1 MSFFGNAAINR
12 LNLHSAFQT
21 LAENAGGVFVLVYLL
36 NTGVSAPLTLCVMAA
51 MNIGRLLLRPLV
63 LPLARRIGLK
73 STVILGAMVEAA
85 SYPLLPLVEGP
96 GVALAAVIIL
106 SPIGSVFYWTGYHA
120 YFAALSDDG
129 KRGAQVGAREAAMTL
144 AGIAGPVI
152 GAGLLVVGGPWL
164 AFSAAAAIQAL
175 SVLPL
180 IGAPALA
187 VADETPG
194 GAAETRLGTAL
205 MACEGVFAGGA
216 YFVWQVALFVALEQ
230 SFTAYGGA
238 MALAALA
245 GAAVSLTVGRYI
257 DAGRGRP
264 LIVIGF
270 AMIAGLVLFRSLG
283 LEAAWVAVA
292 ANAMGALAF
301 AFWTP
306 VIGSVLYDL
315 AAATPCPLRYSVAT
329 ETGWDLGSA
338 GACLAGAAMLS
349 LGFGYAAAIL
359 IALLGA
365 TASFVLLWR
374 RYGAEARAT

>member
-1 MSFFGNAAINR
+1 
-12 LNLHSAFQT
+12 
-21 LAENAGGVFVLVYLL
+21 
-36 NTGVSAPLTLCVMAA
+36 
-51 MNIGRLLLRPLV
+51 
-63 LPLARRIGLK
+63 
-73 STVILGAMVEAA
+73 
-85 SYPLLPLVEGP
+85 
-96 GVALAAVIIL
+96 
-106 SPIGSVFYWTGYHA
+106 
-120 YFAALSDDG
+120 
-129 KRGAQVGAREAAMTL
+129 
-144 AGIAGPVI
+144 VI
-152 GAGLLVVGGPWL
+152 GAGLLVLGGPWL
-164 AFSAAAAIQAL
+164 AFGAAAAIQAL

-180 IGAPALA
+180 IGAPALT
-187 VADETPG
+187 VADEAPG

-216 YFVWQVALFVALEQ
+216 FFVWQVALFEALDR
-230 SFTAYGGA
+230 SFSAYGGA

-264 LIVIGF
+264 VMVVGF
-270 AMIAGLVLFRSLG
+270 AMIAALVVFRSLG
-283 LEAAWVAVA
+283 QESAWVAVA

-306 VIGSVLYDL
+306 MIGAALYDL

-338 GACLAGAAMLS
+338 GACLTGAAMLA

-365 TASFVLLWR
+365 CASFVLLWR

>member
-12 LNLHSAFQT
+12 LNLHSAIQT

-73 STVILGAMVEAA
+73 STVILGALVEAA

-144 AGIAGPVI
+144 AGIAGP
-152 GAGLLVVGGPWL
+152 WL
-164 AFSAAAAIQAL
+164 AFGAAAAIQAL

-180 IGAPALA
+180 IGAPALT
-187 VADETPG
+187 VTDETPG

-216 YFVWQVALFVALEQ
+216 YFVWQVALFVALER

-283 LEAAWVAVA
+283 LEQAWVAVA

-306 VIGSVLYDL
+306 VIGAVLYDL
-315 AAATPCPLRYSVAT
+315 ASATPCPLRYSVAT

-338 GACLAGAAMLS
+338 GACLAGAAMLA
-349 LGFGYAAAIL
+349 LGLGYAAAIL

-365 TASFVLLWR
+365 TASFGLLWR

>member
-12 LNLHSAFQT
+12 LNLHSAVQT

-36 NTGVSAPLTLCVMAA
+36 NSGVSAPLTLCVMAA
-51 MNIGRLLLRPLV
+51 MNIGRLILRPLV

-73 STVILGAMVEAA
+73 STVILGALIDAA
-85 SYPLLPLVEGP
+85 AYLVLPFVEGP
-96 GVALAAVIIL
+96 GLALGAVILL

-129 KRGAQVGAREAAMTL
+129 KRGAQVGAREAVMTL

-152 GAGLLVVGGPWL
+152 GAALLALGGPWL
-164 AFSAAAAIQAL
+164 AFGAAAAIQAI

-180 IGAPALA
+180 FSAPTLT

-194 GAAETRLGTAL
+194 GAAETRLGTWL

-216 YFVWQVALFVALEQ
+216 FFVWQVALFVALGQ

-245 GAAVSLTVGRYI
+245 AAAVSLTVGRYI

-264 LIVIGF
+264 LIVVGF
-270 AMIAGLVLFRSLG
+270 AMIAGLVLFRGLG
-283 LEAAWVAVA
+283 LDAPWVAVT
-292 ANAMGALAF
+292 ANALGALAF

-306 VIGSVLYDL
+306 VIGAVLYDL

-338 GACLAGAAMLS
+338 GACLAGAAMLA
-349 LGFGYAAAIL
+349 LGLGYTSAIL

-365 TASFVLLWR
+365 SASFVLLWR